1 MLIHLW
7 IIFHLPETISSKA
20 TVWWEG
26 LANFFSRNQSI
37 YGSFFYIP
45 LNVLFW
51 NNLYLYFIY
60 QQWRIHWWM
69 INLISTINKLYI
81 KRVIHVAVRPTAHRA
96 DIFLQ
101 RSSISFTGQRLIVFF
116 LRSVKTW
123 KMQYIANLGFFLP
136 YFVTK
141 WKKNWHRIKS
151 NDVINASN
159 KQWV

>member
-26 LANFFSRNQSI
+26 LAIFFSRNQSI

-81 KRVIHVAVRPTAHRA
+81 KRVSHVAVRPTAHNA

-101 RSSISFTGQRLIVFF
+101 RSSISFTGQRLIVCFF
-116 LRSVKTW
+116 TLSKNMKNAIYSKLR
-123 KMQYIANLGFFLP
+123 GFFYHILLP
-136 YFVTK
+136 NE
-141 WKKNWHRIKS
+141 KKLT
-151 NDVINASN
+151 
-159 KQWV
+159 